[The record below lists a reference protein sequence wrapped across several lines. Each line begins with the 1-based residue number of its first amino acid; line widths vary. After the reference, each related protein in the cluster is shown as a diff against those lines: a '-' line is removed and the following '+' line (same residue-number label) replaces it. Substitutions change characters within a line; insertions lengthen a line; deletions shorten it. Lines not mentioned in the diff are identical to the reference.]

1 MGSKSNVSLSSPTTA
16 TLPDEAALLAGL
28 RAGQDDAYET
38 LVRAYGGRLL
48 QVARRFLS
56 EADAYDAVQEAFLAA
71 FKAIDR
77 FDGNSKIS
85 TWLHR
90 IVVNASLMRLRK
102 KSYKMEQSIE
112 PLLPSFLEDGH
123 RAGVDAPWQPNPEE
137 HLEQNELQRQVRG
150 AIDRLPAN
158 YRTVILLRDIEGLSG
173 AETAELLDI
182 TANAVKVRL
191 HRARLALRELL
202 DETLPKA
209 EAA

>member
-1 MGSKSNVSLSSPTTA
+1 MPLSSPTTTA
-16 TLPDEAALLAGL
+16 LPDEAALLAGL

-48 QVARRFLS
+48 QVARRFLG
-56 EADAYDAVQEAFLAA
+56 EADATDAVQEAFLAA

>member
-1 MGSKSNVSLSSPTTA
+1 MQLSSSTA
-16 TLPDEAALLAGL
+16 AALPDEATLLAGL
-28 RAGQDDAYET
+28 RAGRDDAYET

-48 QVARRFLS
+48 QVARRFLG

-71 FKAIDR
+71 FKAMDG
-77 FDGNSKIS
+77 FDGNSRIS

-102 KSYKMEQSIE
+102 KSYKLEQSIE

-123 RAGVDAPWQPNPEE
+123 RAGVGTPWQPNPEE
-137 HLEQNELQRQVRG
+137 HLEQNELRRRVRG
-150 AIDRLPAN
+150 AIDRLPHN

-173 AETAELLDI
+173 VETAELLDI

-191 HRARLALRELL
+191 HRARQALRELL